1 MSRWQKTESGWQ
13 QTEAPLPEQKPEAAA
28 PVLAVP
34 TAVQLEKPEAAAP
47 TLVVPTAG
55 QLETT
60 NPALGAPLEPPLM
73 PPTEEQA
80 AKRAAQLER

>member
-13 QTEAPLPEQKPEAAA
+13 QTEAPLPEQTPEAAA

-55 QLETT
+55 QRVLSLSLVRGDPHSRRFTLYACT
-60 NPALGAPLEPPLM
+60 
-73 PPTEEQA
+73 
-80 AKRAAQLER
+80 